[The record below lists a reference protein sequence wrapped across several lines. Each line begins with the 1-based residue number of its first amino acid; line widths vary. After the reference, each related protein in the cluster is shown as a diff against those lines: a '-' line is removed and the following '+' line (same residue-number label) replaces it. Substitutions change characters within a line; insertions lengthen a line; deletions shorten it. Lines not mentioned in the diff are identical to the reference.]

1 MASNE
6 VITLRNF
13 INGQF
18 SDTENYVNSENPAT
32 GQLFVR
38 VPDSDANDVDAA
50 VQAAK
55 QAFKT

>member
-55 QAFKT
+55 QVFKT

>member
-18 SDTENYVNSENPAT
+18 SDTENYVDSENPAT
-32 GQLFVR
+32 GQLFVK

-55 QAFKT
+55 HAFKT